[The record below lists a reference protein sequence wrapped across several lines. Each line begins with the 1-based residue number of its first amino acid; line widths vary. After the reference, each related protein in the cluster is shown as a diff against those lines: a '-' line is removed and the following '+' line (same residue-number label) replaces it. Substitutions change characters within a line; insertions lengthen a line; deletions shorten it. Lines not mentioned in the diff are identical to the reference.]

1 MQGGRGRIEEK
12 GEDKDKQEILQSQQ
26 KKRRDN
32 PGVRWQLQGAIFSA
46 DVVFTSKNLIKKLN
60 TIQRLCNSQLTDGTD
75 HVSSNNF
82 GMDCM
87 RRFDG
92 AYVKINLS
100 TTVSLGVR
108 TK

>member
-46 DVVFTSKNLIKKLN
+46 DVVFTSNKNLIKKLN
-60 TIQRLCNSQLTDGTD
+60 TIQRLC
-75 HVSSNNF
+75 
-82 GMDCM
+82 
-87 RRFDG
+87 
-92 AYVKINLS
+92 K
-100 TTVSLGVR
+100 SL
-108 TK
+108 